1 MPSPSIDIFLQK
13 STKKNKKQKKNHILF
28 MKKDI
33 ECEYCTALVLSL
45 TINDVVGANN
55 YIQHLIVGL

>member
-1 MPSPSIDIFLQK
+1 MPSPSIDRFL
-13 STKKNKKQKKNHILF
+13 KKERKKNHIVF

-33 ECEYCTALVLSL
+33 ECEDCTALVLSL
-45 TINDVVGANN
+45 TISDVVGENN